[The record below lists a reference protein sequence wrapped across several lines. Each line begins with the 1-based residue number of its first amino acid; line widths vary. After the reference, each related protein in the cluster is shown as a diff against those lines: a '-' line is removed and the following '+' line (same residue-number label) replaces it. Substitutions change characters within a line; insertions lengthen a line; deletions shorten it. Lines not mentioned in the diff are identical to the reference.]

1 MNKKLFELSYSM
13 RKDFEKRISFAFFY
27 VVCIF
32 VIINL
37 LINFVVFPV
46 RMTSESM
53 EPDNPKNSCILF
65 SPLKRKVERGSVV
78 LLEPLLDSEDSFPLK
93 IADYF
98 VRFFTAQQFSIISS
112 RKNMGANRLV
122 RRVVAVPGDTVYM
135 RDYVMYIKPA
145 NDDFFLTEFELVK
158 KPYNVSINAAPSL
171 WDSSVGV
178 CSSFDQITLGEDEY
192 FVLGDHRNSCVDSR
206 FLGTVT
212 GKDFKASALISY
224 FPLNKIKVY
233 F

>member
-1 MNKKLFELSYSM
+1 MNKKLFELSYSV
-13 RKDFEKRISFAFFY
+13 RKDFEKRISFVFFY
-27 VVCIF
+27 VICIF
-32 VIINL
+32 VVINL
-37 LINFVVFPV
+37 LVNFVVFPV
-46 RMTSESM
+46 RMTSDSM

-65 SPLKRKVERGSVV
+65 SPLKRNVERGSLV
-78 LLEPLLDSEDSFPLK
+78 LLEPLFDSENSFTFK

-98 VRFFTAQQFSIISS
+98 VRFFTAQQFSLISS

-122 RRVVAVPGDTVYM
+122 RRVIAVPGDTIYM

-145 NDDFFLTEFELVK
+145 GDDFFLTEFELVK

-178 CSSFDQITLGEDEY
+178 CGSFDQFTLGEDEY

-206 FLGTVT
+206 FLGTVKE
-212 GKDFKASALISY
+212 KDIKANALVSY
-224 FPLNKIKVY
+224 FPLNKMKIY

>member
-1 MNKKLFELSYSM
+1 MNKKLFELSYSV
-13 RKDFEKRISFAFFY
+13 RKDFEKRISFVFFY
-27 VVCIF
+27 VICIF
-32 VIINL
+32 VVINL
-37 LINFVVFPV
+37 LVNFVVFPV
-46 RMTSESM
+46 RMTSDSM

-65 SPLKRKVERGSVV
+65 SPLKRNVERGSLV
-78 LLEPLLDSEDSFPLK
+78 LLEPLFDSENSFTFK

-98 VRFFTAQQFSIISS
+98 VRFFTAQQFSLISS

-122 RRVVAVPGDTVYM
+122 RRVIAVPGDTIYM

-145 NDDFFLTEFELVK
+145 GDDFFLTEFELVK

-178 CSSFDQITLGEDEY
+178 CGSFDQFTLGDEEY

-206 FLGTVT
+206 FLGTVKE
-212 GKDFKASALISY
+212 KDIKANALVSY
-224 FPLNKIKVY
+224 FPLNKIKIY

>member
-27 VVCIF
+27 VICIF
-32 VIINL
+32 IIINL

-46 RMTSESM
+46 RMTSDSM

-65 SPLKRKVERGSVV
+65 SPLKRNVERGSLV
-78 LLEPLLDSEDSFPLK
+78 LLEPLLDSENSFPFK

-98 VRFFTAQQFSIISS
+98 VRFFTAQQFSLISS

-122 RRVVAVPGDTVYM
+122 RRVIAAPGDTVYM

-145 NDDFFLTEFELVK
+145 GEDFFLTEFELVK

-178 CSSFDQITLGEDEY
+178 CGSFDQFTLGGDEY

-206 FLGTVT
+206 FLGTVK
-212 GKDFKASALISY
+212 GKDLKANALISY
-224 FPLNKIKVY
+224 FPLNKIKIY